1 MENYEERTLVIV
13 KDTLK
18 RGVPNI
24 APWHGGGV
32 EAHGTGEL
40 AHQVVLKVLSAFIFF
55 PTVDKYLVLKWKE
68 ADCC

>member
-1 MENYEERTLVIV
+1 MFG

-24 APWHGGGV
+24 VAWHGGGV

-40 AHQVVLKVLSAFIFF
+40 THQVVLKVLSAFIFL
-55 PTVDKYLVLKWKE
+55 PAVDKNLVLQRKE
-68 ADCC
+68 ADWC